1 MDSDIFKIGLCAGL
15 AVFCFTAPE
24 WAPAVAGLAGP
35 SSPEGRTPS
44 GYAEA
49 DALRSYEH
57 PEDEWCS
64 GATPD
69 CPSHWEVWD
78 LGFTN
83 YEVENTLPPTT
94 EE

>member
-1 MDSDIFKIGLCAGL
+1 MDSDIFKVGLCVGL

-24 WAPAVAGLAGP
+24 WAPAVVGTKVP
-35 SSPEGRTPS
+35 CSDEV
-44 GYAEA
+44 ECVQ
-49 DALRSYEH
+49 